1 MSTVIS
7 RRTALGL
14 LGGSGV
20 ALAAGCGSGGGS
32 GSGGG
37 PVTVAF
43 AWWGDASRAKAT
55 QNAVDLFQQRH
66 PTIKVTTQYAPFADY
81 FTKLATQVAGG
92 NAPDLFQIDRG
103 YVNEYAQRG
112 ALYDMAIDAADL
124 DLKKWDASFAASGK
138 IGGKLVAVPF
148 AQNSQTVV
156 VDQTL
161 AEKYGVPLPDKAW
174 TWNDLKAWGQQIH
187 DKSGGKVYGFADP
200 GSTYPAFESWLV
212 QHGKHLY
219 DDKGKLGY
227 AAQDVADFWNFCTDL
242 RKSGAATTAELT
254 ATISGTPADE
264 PLPKGKAAAEWDYD
278 SLYTLYAAATKDK
291 LVLYPLPQVN
301 GNTGMLPKPA
311 QMLSVFS
318 RSKHAKEA
326 IQLMNFLLNDPD
338 AAKALGGSRGLQ
350 PNLDIRASMASSAT
364 DQAVK
369 DIYAYEADNKSRL
382 NPPSVTPPKGDSQ
395 VLTLMQ
401 RTYQDVAF
409 GRTGVSE
416 AANSFYSQTRQLT
429 GQ

>member
-1 MSTVIS
+1 
-7 RRTALGL
+7 
-14 LGGSGV
+14 
-20 ALAAGCGSGGGS
+20 
-32 GSGGG
+32 
-37 PVTVAF
+37 
-43 AWWGDASRAKAT
+43 
-55 QNAVDLFQQRH
+55 
-66 PTIKVTTQYAPFADY
+66 
-81 FTKLATQVAGG
+81 
-92 NAPDLFQIDRG
+92 
-103 YVNEYAQRG
+103 
-112 ALYDMAIDAADL
+112 
-124 DLKKWDASFAASGK
+124 
-138 IGGKLVAVPF
+138 
-148 AQNSQTVV
+148 
-156 VDQTL
+156 
-161 AEKYGVPLPDKAW
+161 
-174 TWNDLKAWGQQIH
+174 
-187 DKSGGKVYGFADP
+187 
-200 GSTYPAFESWLV
+200 V

-227 AAQDVADFWNFCTDL
+227 AAQDVAGFWNFCTDL

-369 DIYAYEADNKSRL
+369 DIYAFEADNKSRL